1 MHLHSKKVNTSNEEA
16 KEIKEEEKNINIEYT
31 NTSSKDYESYLIDVS
46 DVVENVMP
54 SIVSITSKSLISS
67 GFFNFN
73 REVEG
78 AGSGIIIKQ
87 TESEIFI
94 LTNYHVVKNTNE
106 LSVQFIDNNSCDAKV
121 KGISKRKDIAIVS
134 VSKKDLK
141 KETLEKIK
149 IATLGDSDKV
159 KVGNGIIAIGN
170 ALGYG
175 QSVTTGIISALDR
188 ELSGDDGY
196 TQNMIQIDAAIN
208 GGNSGGALL
217 NIKGEV
223 IGINTAKYSSSY
235 LSSGASIEGMG
246 FAIPISSVNKIIET
260 LISGKND
267 IDGISLGIEGYM
279 VEKEDTKGFYIT
291 KVYENTLASKYK
303 LEVGYVIVK
312 IDDTDVNT
320 LNDLRKVLINK
331 NENEEIKLKIIY
343 EVNNEFKEK
352 EIKIN
357 TATTY

>member
-1 MHLHSKKVNTSNEEA
+1 MKEKSKGLSIVLIVLETIIIGLLIALIVILITKKVNTSKDEV

-106 LSVQFIDNNSCDAKV
+106 LSVQFIDNNSCDAKI
-121 KGISKRKDIAIVS
+121 KGVSKRKDIAVVS

-149 IATLGDSDKV
+149 IA
-159 KVGNGIIAIGN
+159 IF
-170 ALGYG
+170 
-175 QSVTTGIISALDR
+175 
-188 ELSGDDGY
+188 
-196 TQNMIQIDAAIN
+196 AAK
-208 GGNSGGALL
+208 
-217 NIKGEV
+217 IKN
-223 IGINTAKYSSSY
+223 NTRY
-235 LSSGASIEGMG
+235 L
-246 FAIPISSVNKIIET
+246 
-260 LISGKND
+260 
-267 IDGISLGIEGYM
+267 
-279 VEKEDTKGFYIT
+279 
-291 KVYENTLASKYK
+291 
-303 LEVGYVIVK
+303 
-312 IDDTDVNT
+312 
-320 LNDLRKVLINK
+320 
-331 NENEEIKLKIIY
+331 
-343 EVNNEFKEK
+343 
-352 EIKIN
+352 
-357 TATTY
+357 